1 MHKHLI
7 PAGAVLTLMT
17 TQLGAQIIV
26 PGFGEAVDSAT
37 RLARQAVDPAL
48 DTAFD
53 TATNLPDRAVEGA
66 RDRIE
71 RLARLVRK
79 QREHLDF
86 DREGQPARKGM
97 LLISDPPAD
106 VVQRL
111 EGTGFHV
118 IGRELLADLDLSVLQ
133 VAIPDGMTLSGAQDA
148 LRQRLPEADV
158 AADNLLFAS
167 GTAGRGKVAKP
178 SQAVLPAPINAP
190 VGVIDGGAGGAVE
203 QQRGFASGAPVP
215 GTHGSAVVSLLHV
228 AGVRRVFVA
237 DVYGS
242 DPAGGNTLAIAR
254 AFDWLVGRGVRVINI
269 SLVGP
274 ANPVLAR
281 AVAGAQ
287 RRGTIIVAP
296 VGNDGPAA
304 PPAYPASFPGVLAIT
319 GVDGRNRPLIEAG
332 RAGHLDYAAPAAD
345 ITASNARGQ
354 RVPVRGTS
362 FASPLVAARAAA
374 ASGRNVREMLD
385 REAVDLGPRGP
396 DASYGRG
403 LLCGTCRG

>member
-7 PAGAVLTLMT
+7 PAGAILALLTT
-17 TQLGAQIIV
+17 PIGAQVMV
-26 PGFGEAVDSAT
+26 PGLGNAVGSAT

-48 DTAFD
+48 DTVPD
-53 TATNLPDRAVEGA
+53 LPDRVVERA
-66 RDRIE
+66 RDRIA

-79 QREHLDF
+79 QRDVLDI
-86 DREGQPARKGM
+86 DRDGQPARKGI

-111 EGTGFHV
+111 EGTGFQV
-118 IGRELLADLDLSVLQ
+118 IGRERLGDLDLSVVQ
-133 VAIPDGMTLSGAQDA
+133 VAIPRGMALSRAQSA
-148 LRQRLPEADV
+148 LRQRLPEAEV
-158 AADNLLFAS
+158 AADNLLFPS
-167 GTAGRGKVAKP
+167 GIADPGKVAKP
-178 SQAVLPAPINAP
+178 RQAVLSAPINTA
-190 VGVIDGGAGGAVE
+190 VGVIDGGAAGAVE
-203 QQRGFASGAPVP
+203 QQRGFASGAPVA
-215 GTHGSAVVSLLHV
+215 GTHGSAVVSLLHG

-274 ANPVLAR
+274 ANPLLAR

-287 RRGTIIVAP
+287 RRGTTIVAP

-304 PPAYPASFPGVLAIT
+304 PPAYPASFPGVLAVT

-345 ITASNARGQ
+345 ITGVNARGQ
-354 RVPVRGTS
+354 RIAIRGTS
-362 FASPLVAARAAA
+362 FAAPLVAARAAA
-374 ASGRNVREMLD
+374 ASGGNVRETLD